1 MDSKQVRVTF
11 QPSGRSVHV
20 LTETSILEAAAR
32 AGLTI
37 ESPCGGKGTCGKCR
51 VQITTGACDPT
62 PGDVANLSE
71 QDIADGWRFACQ
83 NNICDDSVIFVPESS
98 LMADGHRILAQTAD
112 ADDAEV
118 LPGVRKI
125 YAEMAEPT
133 MDDNHADLMRLEA
146 HTGPAKIDLPL
157 LHDLPRRMREW
168 NYAGTAVLTDHHL
181 IDFQQGD
188 TSGACY
194 GAAFDIGTTTIAG
207 SLMDLATGTEL
218 ALESEIN
225 PQVRFGDDVLSRIN
239 HASTS
244 EALAELRDVLI
255 DQLNT
260 MLDALCAEANVAR
273 DDIYELSFAG
283 NTTMEHLLCGIDVT
297 PLGQVPFVP
306 AHARALL
313 VPASELG
320 LNVHPRAAAY
330 VFPIIGGFVG
340 GDTVACMVAAD
351 FDTDEGPTLLVDI
364 GTNGEIVLK
373 HGDKIFASSTA
384 AGPAFEGA
392 RIRYGMRATTG
403 AIDKIVFDDDVAYT
417 VIGDVEPVGLCG
429 SSLVDLISQLLGV
442 GLIEYTGVLKSPD
455 DLPDGLA
462 PSLGA
467 RIRIGEK
474 NQPEFLLATGAEGDI
489 VLTQQDIREVQLA
502 SGAIR
507 AGITILLSSAGVA
520 VEDLKRVQLAGG
532 FASFIRRSHAQRM
545 GLLPGG
551 LDHETIRYIGNA
563 SLTGARWALLSTAVR
578 LRAETLA
585 RQAAHVELSQDMNF
599 QMAFADAM
607 LFPES

>member
-1 MDSKQVRVTF
+1 MESEQVRVTF
-11 QPSGRSVHV
+11 QPSGRTVQV

-51 VQITTGACDPT
+51 VQITVGACDPT

-71 QDIADGWRFACQ
+71 QEIAEGWRFACQ
-83 NNICDDSVIFVPESS
+83 NHICDDSVIVVPESS

-112 ADDAEV
+112 STDAHV

-125 YAEMAEPT
+125 FAQMETPT
-133 MDDNHADLMRLEA
+133 LDDNHADLLRLEE
-146 HTGPAKIDLPL
+146 HTGPTKIDLPL

-168 NYAGTAVLTDHHL
+168 NYSGTAVLTDHHL
-181 IDFQQGD
+181 IDFQEGD
-188 TSGACY
+188 TTGQCY

-207 SLMDLATGTEL
+207 SLMDLTTGDEL
-218 ALESEIN
+218 ALESDIN

-239 HASTS
+239 HAATP
-244 EALAELRDVLI
+244 ETREELRSVLLK
-255 DQLNT
+255 QLNT
-260 MLDALCAEANVAR
+260 MLDALCTQTNVAR
-273 DDIYELSFAG
+273 EDIYEISFAG
-283 NTTMEHLLCGIDVT
+283 NTTMEHLLCGIDVV
-297 PLGQVPFVP
+297 PLGQIPFVP
-306 AHARALL
+306 AHARALM

-320 LNVHPRAAAY
+320 LNIHPHAPAY

-351 FDTDEGPTLLVDI
+351 FDHDDGPTLLVDI

-373 HGDKIFASSTA
+373 DGDKIFASSTA

-403 AIDKIVFDDDVAYT
+403 AIDKIVITDDVAYT
-417 VIGDVEPVGLCG
+417 VIGDVDPVGLCG
-429 SSLVDLISQLLGV
+429 SSLVDLISQLLEV
-442 GLIEYTGVLKSPD
+442 GLIEYTGVLKGPD
-455 DLPDGLA
+455 DLPDGLPA
-462 PSLGA
+462 ALAA
-467 RIRIGEK
+467 RVRIGEK
-474 NQPEFLLATGAEGDI
+474 DQPEFLLATGAEGDV
-489 VLTQQDIREVQLA
+489 VLTQQDVREVQLA

-507 AGITILLSSAGVA
+507 AGISILLKNADLQA
-520 VEDLKRVQLAGG
+520 TDLKRVQLAGG

-545 GLLPGG
+545 GLLPGE
-551 LDHETIRYIGNA
+551 LDHETIQYIGNA
-563 SLTGARWALLSTAVR
+563 SLTGARWALLSTDVR
-578 LRAETLA
+578 KRAETLA
-585 RQAAHVELSQDMNF
+585 RQAEHVELSQDMDF